1 MDYLISEPQPGATLH
16 FLLKGGVSGAYNFA
30 RHIFFVVF
38 LLWNESAV
46 LLKYRMLSLSVT
58 GALVCREG
66 GRYWEIKGFT
76 KHYTHIIHV
85 LKNCACVASKY
96 SSN

>member
-1 MDYLISEPQPGATLH
+1 MLITL
-16 FLLKGGVSGAYNFA
+16 LGT
-30 RHIFFVVF
+30 FFVVF

-46 LLKYRMLSLSVT
+46 LLKYRMSLSVT

-85 LKNCACVASKY
+85 LKNCACIASKY